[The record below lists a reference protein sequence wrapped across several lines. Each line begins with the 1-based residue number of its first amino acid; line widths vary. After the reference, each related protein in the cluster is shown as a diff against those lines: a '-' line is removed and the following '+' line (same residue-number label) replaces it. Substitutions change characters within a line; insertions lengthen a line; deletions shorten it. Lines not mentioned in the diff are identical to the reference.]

1 MIKSKLTVCAI
12 SAFVLVTQYAN
23 AEHISMEA
31 LLQDPKTYV
40 ASVDTTDLPQY
51 NILEDVDS
59 GIIVHTET
67 NMYTTTSV
75 HIRNKKTKNSKSI
88 KIVNGG
94 KKLTII
100 DYDHDHKW
108 QKVEYKNII
117 GYIKT
122 KYLSKSQPSY
132 TRVRS
137 VKLHGL
143 SSAQQQRAYTIAE
156 ISIKEWNKYGVLPSV
171 AIAQAMQESTL
182 GKHCS
187 GNNLWGIASGA
198 ISYSSL
204 ESGVYGY
211 LHVINNGC
219 YGTAPFTRNASS
231 QISKI
236 LAGGY
241 CTPVGDYYS
250 NVMWII
256 NHYGLERFDKLIK

>member
-12 SAFVLVTQYAN
+12 SAFVLATQYAN

-31 LLQDPKTYV
+31 LLQDSKIYV
-40 ASVDTTDLPQY
+40 ASTNNSTLPLY
-51 NILEDVDS
+51 NVLEDVDS

-67 NMYTTTSV
+67 NMYTTTDV
-75 HIRNKKTKNSKSI
+75 HIRKKKTRNSKSI
-88 KIVNGG
+88 KIINGG
-94 KKLTII
+94 KKLTIT

-108 QKVEYKNII
+108 QEVEYKNIV

-122 KYLSKSQPSY
+122 EYLSKTQPLY

-143 SSAQQQRAYTIAE
+143 SEVQKQRAYTIAE
-156 ISIKEWNKYGVLPSV
+156 ISIKEWDKYGVLPSV

-204 ESGVYGY
+204 ENGVYGY

-219 YGTAPFTRNASS
+219 YGTAPFAKNASS

-241 CTPVGDYYS
+241 CTPVGDYY
-250 NVMWII
+250 NDVMWII
-256 NHYGLERFDKLIK
+256 NHYGLERFDQMI